1 MKTLMD
7 ENEDVSRAGREML
20 LPVIGVWSLELG
32 NFQSLLLAPFLKTI
46 EDILKVGFKVVHN
59 ICCHIVLS
67 LVGQFFNFKRR
78 AIVITRIINN

>member
-32 NFQSLLLAPFLKTI
+32 NFQSLLLAPFLKTV
-46 EDILKVGFKVVHN
+46 EDILKVSRN
-59 ICCHIVLS
+59 ICCRAMHCLLVLS
-67 LVGQFFNFKRR
+67 GEKQKC
-78 AIVITRIINN
+78 